1 MTLILTGLVCII
13 KSSQRLV
20 EAKTKL
26 NNGKNG
32 ARSNLNLQFPRVLVW
47 YGSEHTVI
55 VFPGEEAVGKP
66 LSLLGLRGNN
76 I

>member
-1 MTLILTGLVCII
+1 MKLILTGLVCII
-13 KSSQRLV
+13 KPSQRFV

-26 NNGKNG
+26 EDGENGV
-32 ARSNLNLQFPRVLVW
+32 RSNLNLQFPRASAL
-47 YGSEHTVI
+47 YGSEHTLI

-66 LSLLGLRGNN
+66 FSLLELRGNK